1 MRKYYTGFSV
11 LFFVLLFLMSVVA
24 IPTLIL
30 NGDFANLAV
39 FLAISAALVGV
50 WAFIFG
56 SCSAI
61 LHRGNFGRRRFA

>member
-30 NGDFANLAV
+30 NGDFANLTV
-39 FLAISAALVGV
+39 FLVISAVLVGV
-50 WAFIFG
+50 
-56 SCSAI
+56 
-61 LHRGNFGRRRFA
+61 